1 MNKEILQTLAKVE
14 VGSINLD
21 LCAGFSSFKSGGP
34 RNTDFSSEVHLKK
47 KKSKST
53 LLGRGRPN
61 LKIPSAQILNNLND
75 EAHDKNENG

>member
-47 KKSKST
+47 KKASQ
-53 LLGRGRPN
+53 LYWGGEG
-61 LKIPSAQILNNLND
+61 QI
-75 EAHDKNENG
+75 